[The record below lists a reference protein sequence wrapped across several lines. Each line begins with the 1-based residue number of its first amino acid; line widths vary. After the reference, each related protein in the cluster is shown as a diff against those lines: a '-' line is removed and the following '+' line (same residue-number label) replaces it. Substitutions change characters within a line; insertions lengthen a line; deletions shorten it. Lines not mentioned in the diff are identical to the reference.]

1 MPMYDYKCEKCDEKW
16 EENLTMANREKPCK
30 EKCPHCNESGT
41 VKKDVAGFPG
51 LNVDTT
57 LTPDKKTGGRWS
69 EVMNKINGGLPERH
83 QMGNDM
89 SGHRWRG

>member
-16 EENLTMANREKPCK
+16 EENLT
-30 EKCPHCNESGT
+30 
-41 VKKDVAGFPG
+41 GFPG

-57 LTPDKKTGGRWS
+57 LTPDKKTDGMWS
-69 EVMNKINGGLPERH
+69 EVMNKINNGLPDRH